1 MKHVASRLV
10 RYADDNKVI
19 HIDDVL
25 DVGLRRLATDKRIN
39 HKIRKALADIDSQL
53 ELLIP
58 RQVDDPERQFKRYLQ
73 REFGLVINLSELK
86 KKHPSKYRKLQR
98 YGSPAEVIKR
108 WGLDYTYDRNIDPSQ
123 FKDLLGGYATEG
135 VIRRLFSRDKKLY
148 MAIFHRAKKEGMSIK
163 EYIERLGF
171 KYEK

>member
-10 RYADDNKVI
+10 RYADDNKII

-108 WGLDYTYDRNIDPSQ
+108 WGLDYIYGRNIDPSQ

-135 VIRRLFSRDKKLY
+135 VIRRLFKRDKKLY
-148 MAIFHRAKKEGMSIK
+148 MAIFHQAKKEGISIK

-171 KYEK
+171 KYD